1 MFKVIIMSNENNIT
15 VKPRLDA
22 ERDRIERIN
31 EERKKKEDLRYI
43 DNWF

>member
-1 MFKVIIMSNENNIT
+1 MNNENNIT

-22 ERDRIERIN
+22 ERNRIERIK